1 MKVLSISTA
10 RPTIDITSTRATMQI
25 KQTVRRHF
33 TTKRTPPEMT
43 VNRTAPKMKV
53 NWKQVWANRG
63 VRSPEFQNKYQRDAS
78 RQKVYES
85 IQKRNA
91 DAAFMGA
98 IEDYA
103 FTDTN
108 RVGQLAYQDMLQDG
122 IQEINVAPPNPMPEV
137 EWDRGSLTIEWTR
150 GDLELV
156 WDENFRPQLTVT
168 PHSVEISLNGHREV
182 KISVNENG
190 VAKPRGA
197 NVDKKV

>member
-1 MKVLSISTA
+1 MKVLNISTS
-10 RPTIDITSTRATMQI
+10 RPTIDITSTRAQMQI

-33 TTKRTPPEMT
+33 TTKRTPPQMT

-63 VRSPEFQNKYQRDAS
+63 VRSPEFQNKYQRDMS

-85 IQKRNA
+85 IQKTNA
-91 DAAFMGA
+91 DAAFLGA
-98 IEDYA
+98 IEEYA

-108 RVGQLAYQDMLQDG
+108 RVGQLAYQEMLQDG

-137 EWDRGSLTIEWTR
+137 EWDKGSLTIEWTR

-190 VAKPRGA
+190 VSKPQGKK
-197 NVDKKV
+197 VDKKV